1 VELAVLM
8 LRVVEPEVVI
18 CVRLKPGVAPEGNPL
33 ALKPTV
39 PVNPFN
45 AATVQCKLC
54 RFLAPRFAM
63 TESPKVKGQVE
74 QSQPE

>member
-1 VELAVLM
+1 MELAVLM

-18 CVRLKPGVAPEGNPL
+18 CVGLKLGVAPEGAPL

-45 AATVQCKLC
+45 AVMVTL
-54 RFLAPRFAM
+54 
-63 TESPKVKGQVE
+63 
-74 QSQPE
+74 